1 MKHLFL
7 TLSILLSLAGYAQH
21 SIELTEKISV
31 EGEVVNPM
39 ELTLEHLKTFPSQ
52 EIGDVLIT
60 NHMGIPKGTITGLKG
75 IPISEV
81 LKTLE
86 VKSDSPK
93 LLSEYYL
100 VFQASD
106 GYKVV
111 YSWNELFNSETG
123 SNTFIVTEKEGVPME
138 KMEERI
144 MVITPKDIQTGRRYI
159 KSLKTIK
166 IYRAP

>member
-7 TLSILLSLAGYAQH
+7 TLSILLSLAGHAQH

-39 ELTLEHLKTFPSQ
+39 ELTLEHLKTLPSQ
-52 EIGDVLIT
+52 EIGNVLIT
-60 NHMGIPKGTITGLKG
+60 NHMGNPKGTITGLKG

-123 SNTFIVTEKEGVPME
+123 SNTFIVTEKKGVPME